1 MKGKRDVGGIVR
13 GHLEEA
19 SPRHLSLISYWE
31 SVIIFIFGLSCR
43 VGDGGLSTSSLVMH
57 FSFLAAFG
65 DVKRKCRSC
74 TVCRRGRQ
82 RAGKVVVFEPT
93 RKMWIF
99 VNKIMAKIEVF
110 LRAFFFTYLN
120 QQFWSLKYVY

>member
-19 SPRHLSLISYWE
+19 SPRHLFLISYWE

-43 VGDGGLSTSSLVMH
+43 VGDGGLSTSSLVNAFFIFGSVWGCQAQVSLLYRM
-57 FSFLAAFG
+57 SAGRAAG
-65 DVKRKCRSC
+65 W
-74 TVCRRGRQ
+74 
-82 RAGKVVVFEPT
+82 KVVVFEPT

-120 QQFWSLKYVY
+120 QQFWSLKYVF